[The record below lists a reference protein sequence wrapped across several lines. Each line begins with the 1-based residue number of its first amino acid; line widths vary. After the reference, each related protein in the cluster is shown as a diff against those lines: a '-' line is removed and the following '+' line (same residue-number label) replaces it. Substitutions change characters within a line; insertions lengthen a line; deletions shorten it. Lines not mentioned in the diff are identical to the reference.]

1 MANQIVEFECYSYN
15 YSVLCTVFDQCQH
28 VIMKTI
34 AREANE

>member
-1 MANQIVEFECYSYN
+1 MANQIVEFECN
-15 YSVLCTVFDQCQH
+15 YTVLCTVFDQCKH